1 MGNIEVNTY
10 NRDTIT
16 DNKLL
21 NICRNAIM
29 SEGLAVSHF
38 AQQIDDNFVKAVQLM
53 ASARGH
59 VVVAG
64 IGKSGHIARK
74 IASTL
79 RSIGKPAVFL
89 HASEASH
96 GDLGLVSHDSTCLVF
111 SNSGE
116 TSELSDLIFYC
127 EAHNIPIIAVTAS
140 ENSTLGKCAKFT
152 IAYGKVNEV
161 CPNGLAPTTSTTVS
175 LAIGDGIAVGIS
187 EFLGTTPE
195 DFRRYHPGGKLGAK
209 LLRVRDIMHV
219 GDALPIVHMDT
230 PMNEVV
236 IRMSEKGFG
245 IAIVLDGKD
254 VVGVITDGDMRRRSA
269 ELWSSTAKDMILGK
283 PLTISDNSYTYEAL
297 EMMTTKSVTCL
308 VVQSDINDIPGIVH
322 IHDCLRERV

>member
-1 MGNIEVNTY
+1 MNTLSV
-10 NRDTIT
+10 TSVA
-16 DNKLL
+16 DNTLL
-21 NICRNAIM
+21 EICKNAIM
-29 SEGLAVSHF
+29 AEGQAVSQF
-38 AQQIDDNFVKAVQLM
+38 ADQLDDNFVKAVQLM
-53 ASARGH
+53 ASASGH

-79 RSIGKPAVFL
+79 RSIGKPSVFL

-96 GDLGLVSHDSTCLVF
+96 GDLGLVSEDSTCLVF

-127 EAHNIPIIAVTAS
+127 EAHSIPIIAVTAS
-140 ENSTLGKCAKFT
+140 AHSTLGKCAKYT

-161 CPNGLAPTTSTTVS
+161 CPNGLAPTTSTTLS

-187 EFLGTTPE
+187 EYLGTTPE

-219 GDALPIVHMDT
+219 GDALPIVGVST

-236 IRMSEKGFG
+236 IKMSEKGFG
-245 IAIVLDGKD
+245 IAIVTSNEG
-254 VVGVITDGDMRRRSA
+254 VVGVITDGDMRRRAS
-269 ELWSSTAKDMILGK
+269 ELWNSTAGEMILGK
-283 PLTISDNSYTYEAL
+283 PLTISDDCYAFEAL
-297 EMMTTKSVTCL
+297 EMMTANSVTCL
-308 VVQSDINDIPGIVH
+308 VVETNDTKVPGIIH

>member
-1 MGNIEVNTY
+1 MESLNIETGDDPVENS
-10 NRDTIT
+10 
-16 DNKLL
+16 LL
-21 NICRNAIM
+21 AVCKNAIKA
-29 SEGLAVSHF
+29 EGLAVCDF
-38 AQQIDDNFVKAVQLM
+38 ADQIGEDFAMAVQLM
-53 ASARGH
+53 ASASGH

-96 GDLGLVSHDSTCLVF
+96 GDLGLVGQDSTCLIF

-127 EAHNIPIIAVTAS
+127 EAHNIPIVAVTAS
-140 ENSTLGKCAKFT
+140 KQSTLGKCAKHAIT
-152 IAYGKVNEV
+152 YGKVVEV
-161 CPNGLAPTTSTTVS
+161 CPNGLAPTTSTTLS

-187 EFLGTTPE
+187 AFLGATSE

-209 LLRVRDIMHV
+209 LLRVRDLMHV
-219 GDALPIVHMDT
+219 GDALPLVALDA

-236 IRMSEKGFG
+236 IKMSEKGFG
-245 IAIVLDGKD
+245 VAIVMSDEGIA
-254 VVGVITDGDMRRRSA
+254 GVITDGDMRRRA
-269 ELWSSTAKDMILGK
+269 GELWTSSAKDMILGR
-283 PLTISDNSYTYEAL
+283 PLTVSEDSYVFEAL
-297 EMMTTKSVTCL
+297 ELMTAKSVTCL
-308 VVQSDINDIPGIVH
+308 VVENTTTNIPGIIH
-322 IHDCLRERV
+322 IHDCLRARVQ

>member
-1 MGNIEVNTY
+1 MENLSILTKEESGK
-10 NRDTIT
+10 DT
-16 DNKLL
+16 LL
-21 NICRNAIM
+21 NVCRNALM
-29 SEGLAVSHF
+29 AEGLAVCHF
-38 AQQIDDNFVKAVQLM
+38 AEKIDDGFARAVQLM

-74 IASTL
+74 VASTL

-96 GDLGLVSHDSTCLVF
+96 GDLGLVGPDSTCLIF

-127 EAHNIPIIAVTAS
+127 EAHSIPIVAVTAS
-140 ENSTLGKCAKFT
+140 NESTLGKCAKHT
-152 IAYGKVNEV
+152 IAYGKVAEV
-161 CPNGLAPTTSTTVS
+161 CPNGLAPTTSTTLS
-175 LAIGDGIAVGIS
+175 LAIGDGLAVGIA
-187 EFLGTTPE
+187 EFLGATSE

-209 LLRVRDIMHV
+209 LLRVRDLMHV
-219 GDALPIVHMDT
+219 GDALPLVDLNT

-245 IAIVLDGKD
+245 IAIVTSDEG
-254 VVGVITDGDMRRRSA
+254 VAGVITDGDMRRRA
-269 ELWSSTAKDMILGK
+269 GELWSSFAKDMILGQA
-283 PLTISDNSYTYEAL
+283 LTISEDSFAFEAL
-297 EMMTTKSVTCL
+297 ELMTTKSVTCL
-308 VVQSDINDIPGIVH
+308 VVESGSNDGPGIIH
-322 IHDCLRERV
+322 IHDCLRARVQ